1 MFADTPSVCPFTFV
15 IHDLS
20 GNRVGPVWER
30 FVRCLPQPPH
40 AGAHAAETLDEE
52 DLVAQAEMLLDC
64 AAHLDNY
71 TRNTEIVW
79 STGFYTTHTI
89 QEYSAAGKPAA
100 LRAYPSLPGLPPRR
114 APGVGV
120 VRPPVPAGVAPA

>member
-1 MFADTPSVCPFTFV
+1 MFADSPSVCHFTFV

-20 GNRVGPVWER
+20 GNRVGPIWER
-30 FVRCLPQPPH
+30 FVRCLQQPPH

-71 TRNTEIVW
+71 TRQTEIVW

-89 QEYSAAGKPAA
+89 QEYGADGAQAV
-100 LRAYPSLPGLPPRR
+100 LRAYPSLPGLPLRR

-120 VRPPVPAGVAPA
+120 GRPPVSAGLAPA